1 MNRHLFFPLLLGLCG
16 ALPAAAQRTVEG
28 LVKAEQSF
36 AAHSVKHGTR
46 AAFLQ
51 YMDSNSVLF
60 EKGEAVN
67 GLKTWTLR
75 ENRPGILNWHPQYV
89 ELAASKDF
97 GFSTGPW
104 TFQNGANDTVSGRGQ
119 FITVWT
125 ADPSGNWKFRVDIGV
140 GGAPAVAG
148 KEEIRFREVP
158 QAPAG
163 QLEDVLQAE
172 QVFIESLNRRGFKA
186 YSDVLSEISYLHRN
200 GAPVAAT
207 PEARQAMILATPST
221 LEFEITGSGMAR
233 SGDLAY
239 VYGSVR
245 YGGKKEAFLHIW
257 RKENDRWMMAVEVL
271 RY

>member
-1 MNRHLFFPLLLGLCG
+1 MNRPFFLMLLLGFSG
-16 ALPAAAQRTVEG
+16 ALPASAQRTVDG

-36 AAHSVKHGTR
+36 AAHSVRHGTR

-60 EKGEAVN
+60 EKGEAIN

-75 ENRPGILNWHPQYV
+75 ENRPGILDWHPQFV

-104 TFQNGANDTVSGRGQ
+104 TSRNGTNDTVSGRGQ
-119 FITVWT
+119 FLTVWS
-125 ADPSGNWKFRVDIGV
+125 ADRSGAWKFLVDIGV
-140 GGAPAVAG
+140 SGAPAVAG

-163 QLEDVLQAE
+163 RLEDVLQAE
-172 QVFIESLNRRGFKA
+172 QVFIESLNRRGPKA
-186 YSDVLSEISYLHRN
+186 YSDILSEISYLHRN
-200 GAPVAAT
+200 GAAVAAT
-207 PEARQAMILATPST
+207 PEARQAMILTTPST

-239 VYGSVR
+239 VYGSLR
-245 YGGKKEAFLHIW
+245 YGGKKDAFLHIW